1 MATCR
6 VEKKKDYTVMSNH
19 HLRNKNLSLKARGLL
34 SIVLSLPEEWD
45 YSINGLVAICKE
57 GQDAVRNT
65 IKELEDNGYLVR
77 NRSRDPYTQQF
88 HYEYVFYEE
97 PYSVF
102 QHTALGHA
110 ENPTQLNT
118 NKLNTNNQDKI
129 DKSKT
134 PLVWELVRR
143 DYINEYDID
152 IDRYNDLFNELL
164 ETYDFVQIK
173 IALCYIV
180 KHWKNNN
187 KLDNDD
193 KPIEDKFNYFKES
206 IINNLTKLNEVI
218 DLDYE

>member
-6 VEKKKDYTVMSNH
+6 VLKKKDYTVMSNH

-65 IKELEDNGYLVR
+65 
-77 NRSRDPYTQQF
+77 NRLRDPYTQQF

-102 QHTALGHA
+102 QHAAIGYA

-134 PLVWELVRR
+134 PLVLELVRR
-143 DYINEYDID
+143 DYIDEYDID

-164 ETYDFVQIK
+164 KTYDFVQIK

-206 IINNLTKLNEVI
+206 IINNLIKLTDIV